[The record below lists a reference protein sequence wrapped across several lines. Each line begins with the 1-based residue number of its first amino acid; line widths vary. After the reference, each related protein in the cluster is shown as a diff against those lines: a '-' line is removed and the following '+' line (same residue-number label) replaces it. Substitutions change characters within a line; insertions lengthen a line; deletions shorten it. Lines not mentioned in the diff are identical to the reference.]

1 MKVSQKIV
9 IKNTQGKMLALRKS
23 QSDSIRPHTWDL
35 PGGQIEEGEQLEAGV
50 RREVAEETALEI
62 SKPKLFHADAR
73 NARNG
78 EYWVVL
84 FSETVRLSGEHDM
97 YEWITRDEF
106 SRRESSD
113 RIRELLS
120 SDIAL

>member
-1 MKVSQKIV
+1 
-9 IKNTQGKMLALRKS
+9 MLALRKS

-84 FSETVRLSGEHDM
+84 FYIAECFSETVRLSGEHDM